1 MVDFT
6 PADHVTEREPGAWED
21 CTIASIIET
30 VRLSIPNGRRI
41 PPTITEV
48 NAFRAQMG
56 LPDNHPGTTIEQCV
70 PTAKARYGLRDGE
83 YRLTRD
89 WAVLAPAL
97 EDPDKV
103 CVVTGMMGAVP
114 ASERLTSFTGAHAV
128 AKHGVRVRCDP
139 LGPKDGV
146 YKGNTWPLSTWKSFT
161 HGLPYWQA
169 MIMEAGGAMAVLSM
183 GGVAVTSNKVAKALR
198 STNLLD
204 APGGTRIAS
213 AQTGYK
219 YPYLGAISGHRMVVV
234 RTAIPYPDK
243 IARDTG
249 LYIINADVTIEDA
262 PVTAP
267 PPSGTDTGP
276 AVQAKWEA
284 WVTTH
289 PK

>member
-1 MVDFT
+1 
-6 PADHVTEREPGAWED
+6 
-21 CTIASIIET
+21 
-30 VRLSIPNGRRI
+30 
-41 PPTITEV
+41 
-48 NAFRAQMG
+48 
-56 LPDNHPGTTIEQCV
+56 
-70 PTAKARYGLRDGE
+70 
-83 YRLTRD
+83 
-89 WAVLAPAL
+89 
-97 EDPDKV
+97 
-103 CVVTGMMGAVP
+103 
-114 ASERLTSFTGAHAV
+114 
-128 AKHGVRVRCDP
+128 
-139 LGPKDGV
+139 
-146 YKGNTWPLSTWKSFT
+146 
-161 HGLPYWQA
+161 
-169 MIMEAGGAMAVLSM
+169 MAVLSM